1 MGSDSLPTA
10 HRLLPTTD
18 SFPPDFRLHLRYHEP
33 MSRPWLSV
41 ASVLA
46 IVTLVWFLAD
56 RADHLPPPSR
66 PELAP
71 ASDEPTHP
79 LLAGLE
85 GPFPELASEPA
96 KEGAPQG
103 KTPVEP
109 PNAERERLLELAG
122 AAMQQAGVLMRE
134 TLDIDSYLHGGG
146 TIHGEKFE
154 VPPDVV
160 GKLFEIL
167 ETAPPDQ
174 KLKVAVAMAM
184 VKLRPE
190 EIDLLTS
197 RLEAEL
203 AGMRDEATK
212 NVVLG
217 LTYALAA
224 QGDSRGTA
232 RLSDALRTGEGSEI
246 PNFRNGAVL
255 ILAIAEDEATAPL
268 LRELLAADP
277 DRLVRKHSAI
287 GLGKLGGEENAE
299 ALAIAVSQEEDI
311 EVRAWSALA
320 RGRSS
325 SADEGVG
332 DAVLF
337 QALKEDPDGEV
348 RAAAAYA
355 YAATG
360 GPEVLDTLVGTW
372 YGEDH
377 EFARIGLAAGVARRE
392 DRAQAEDFLKSEA
405 GPFLTESVTGSER
418 SLVRFYSAT
427 TLGMLPATP
436 EGSAALRRTVS
447 GDRSEW
453 VRIGAVD
460 ALVTSEGKAAKE
472 FFAAELTKENSERMT
487 RKLEDAL
494 RRIGGE

>member
-1 MGSDSLPTA
+1 
-10 HRLLPTTD
+10 
-18 SFPPDFRLHLRYHEP
+18 

-41 ASVLA
+41 AVVLLL
-46 IVTLVWFLAD
+46 VTLVWFLAG
-56 RADHLPPPSR
+56 RASHRPPPGR
-66 PELAP
+66 PP
-71 ASDEPTHP
+71 VHPDDSEPVPP
-79 LLAGLE
+79 LIKGLE
-85 GPFPELASEPA
+85 GPFPELKANPENAAAP
-96 KEGAPQG
+96 EGKGPDEQPG
-103 KTPVEP
+103 L
-109 PNAERERLLELAG
+109 ERKRLLALAS
-122 AAMQQAGVLMRE
+122 AAMRQADALLRE
-134 TLDIDSYLHGGG
+134 TLDIDAYLHGGG
-146 TIHGEKFE
+146 TINVEKLE

-160 GKLFEIL
+160 GRLFEIL

-190 EIDLLTS
+190 EIDLLAR

-203 AGMRDEATK
+203 SVMKDEATRD
-212 NVVLG
+212 VVLG

-232 RLSDALRTGEGSEI
+232 RLADALRTGEGSEV

-255 ILAIAEDEATAPL
+255 IIAIAEDEETAPL

-299 ALAIAVSQEEDI
+299 ALALALSQEEDL

-325 SADEGVG
+325 SAHEGSG

-337 QALKEDPDGEV
+337 EALRYDPDGEV

-355 YAATG
+355 YATTG
-360 GPEVLDTLVGTW
+360 GPEVLETLVGTW

-392 DRAQAEDFLKSEA
+392 DRAEADDFLTNEA
-405 GPFLTESVTGSER
+405 GPFLTKSVTQSER

-427 TLGMLPATP
+427 TLGMLPPTP
-436 EGSAALRRTVS
+436 EGGAALRKTVS
-447 GDRSEW
+447 EDRSEW

-460 ALVTSEGKAAKE
+460 ALVSSEGKAARE
-472 FFAAELTKENSERMT
+472 FLTAALAKENSERMT
-487 RKLEDAL
+487 RTLQKAL
-494 RRIGGE
+494 HRLGPD